1 MMNTFFC
8 KSKKFLLTLVPK
20 VASSSLKMWL
30 HKIEDV
36 SCIKNNGDC
45 DKCNTNIHGCKCIN
59 KIANL
64 DEVIESNYD
73 LYSFVRNP
81 YSRILSAFQNKIID
95 DNFWKLE
102 KLGRKPSVIYYKFGT
117 FLKER
122 SNDTEN
128 DIYFHLKKIKSNKHY
143 FLLFLQMLDSDPEI
157 MKEEHIATQTSIL
170 RLDILKYK
178 FIGKLETMERDFQV
192 FLSKIDECTPLNFRK
207 EVSGLPNSFN
217 SETKLKSFYSA
228 EHLNI
233 VNKIYDDDFKNFSYT
248 KKTDLFESGYSLVTC
263 SMNRTKYLL
272 ESIQTWNEIEELNEI
287 IVVDYSSDKPI
298 LESDLPKPKFGKKII
313 LVRVSNEKRWVL
325 SHAYN
330 LGISFAQYD
339 KLLKIDSDIKLSKDF
354 ISSHP
359 LKENVFYRGH
369 WANARNENEIHF
381 NGQLIC
387 NTSDFFAVNGYNER
401 ITTYG
406 YDDTDLYIRIEQT
419 TKSKLKDFDYDKM
432 NHIESNSEVRV
443 ENQNIN
449 VKKRFAIS
457 DLFENQQ
464 IEQDII
470 DELIWVP
477 FPDNGE
483 DLRLFLETQIN
494 RIRCEKNPWSV
505 NNNLIK
511 WKVDALS
518 DTIYNCERR

>member
-1 MMNTFFC
+1 M
-8 KSKKFLLTLVPK
+8 
-20 VASSSLKMWL
+20 
-30 HKIEDV
+30 
-36 SCIKNNGDC
+36 
-45 DKCNTNIHGCKCIN
+45 
-59 KIANL
+59 
-64 DEVIESNYD
+64 
-73 LYSFVRNP
+73 R
-81 YSRILSAFQNKIID
+81 LS
-95 DNFWKLE
+95 
-102 KLGRKPSVIYYKFGT
+102 
-117 FLKER
+117 
-122 SNDTEN
+122 
-128 DIYFHLKKIKSNKHY
+128 H
-143 FLLFLQMLDSDPEI
+143 
-157 MKEEHIATQTSIL
+157 
-170 RLDILKYK
+170 KYK
-178 FIGKLETMERDFQV
+178 FIFISIPKTATTTIRYALDDVSDIKSEDGSEKDFYHH
-192 FLSKIDECTPLNFRK
+192 
-207 EVSGLPNSFN
+207 VSAN
-217 SETKLKSFYSA
+217 KLKSIFKKNSWPWDEYFKFTVVRNPFERIVSQYFYWLDIASSENQRHDDKFYLKCKRVATETNDFNGFVRKFSNCFDKPMFDLVTSDFNYYIKKEKLQADFDIVCDKIGIPQKQLSYKNKTEHKHYSEYYDEKSKAIVA
-228 EHLNI
+228 EKYAKDIEMTGYEFEGKIKSFIQSPNNLEKK
-233 VNKIYDDDFKNFSYT
+233 NKDVQ
-248 KKTDLFESGYSLVTC
+248 KKKKPGFSLVTC

-313 LVRVSNEKRWVL
+313 LVRVNNEKRWVL

-339 KLLKIDSDIKLSKDF
+339 KLLKIDSDIKLLKDF

-419 TKSKLKDFDYDKM
+419 TKSKPKDFDYDKM

-443 ENQNIN
+443 KNQNIN
-449 VKKRFAIS
+449 VKKRFAIA

-464 IEQDII
+464 IEQGIV

-494 RIRCEKNPWSV
+494 RIRCDQSAWSI
-505 NNNLIK
+505 NDSRIE